1 MFIRAVEVHGF
12 RGLNGRVELSRS
24 LGVIAGANNAGKSSI
39 IDAVRLATRPYYDQ
53 RARFQV
59 QPTDFS
65 HDGTGEPVVNELS
78 ITVEYAGL
86 SLKERGRMVTCL
98 SPGRG
103 VDVATVTLHA
113 SLQADR
119 VLTRFTGGD
128 IGNTD
133 IEPFARSA
141 VRYVYLPPLRDAA
154 KDLRPGYS
162 NKLGDLISA
171 FAPAGG
177 ADRTSLEEILQDA
190 NLALADVDAIK
201 QANSA
206 IAASLAEITGAAAFA
221 HKADMRFASP
231 RYDRIVASL
240 RALMG
245 QLAPLELDE
254 NGLGYNN
261 LLYMAVLLSVL
272 KRNEEA
278 PLRLLLVEEP
288 EAHLHPQ
295 LQDLLMKYLD
305 GQSGEGTQVLVTT
318 HSPQFAA
325 SAKVD
330 RLTIVNGRSAERAV
344 GTHLGGLALED
355 KEKRFLRRF
364 LDVTK
369 SSLLFSRGV
378 ILVEGIAEQLLIPE
392 FAAKRGINLSEHGIA
407 VVNVGGLSF
416 TSYAKL
422 FGGEGLP
429 VKCSIISD
437 SDPTTNADEGS
448 EARVDSDSDSDSDA
462 EHDEQ
467 GSSTVDGAQISA
479 AARSILRLANESVG
493 VFLAERTFEWDL
505 ALEAAN
511 KPLLIKALASIH
523 PRKAKKLETDVTT
536 GAEFADKFL
545 AAVSGSKGRFAQ
557 ELAEVVESSKGEA
570 FTVPSYIARAIDW
583 VEYIDATAPTTSAD
597 GGTDHEQ

>member
-1 MFIRAVEVHGF
+1 MFIRAVEVQGF
-12 RGLNGRVELSRS
+12 RGLNGRVDLSGS

-39 IDAVRLATRPYYDQ
+39 IDAIRLVTRPYYDQ

-59 QPTDFS
+59 QPNDFS
-65 HDGTGEPVVNELS
+65 HDGTGEPVVDELT
-78 ITVEYAGL
+78 ITVEYADL

-98 SPGRG
+98 SPKRG
-103 VDVATVTLHA
+103 VDVATVTLRA
-113 SLQADR
+113 SLQAGR

-128 IGNTD
+128 GDNPD

-177 ADRTSLEEILQDA
+177 VDRTALEEILQDA

-206 IAASLAEITGAAAFA
+206 IAASLSEITGAAAFA

-305 GQSGEGTQVLVTT
+305 GQSGQGTQVLVTT

-330 RLTIVNGRSAERAV
+330 RLTIVSGRTIGQSV
-344 GTHLGGLALED
+344 GTHLGMLALED
-355 KEKRFLRRF
+355 KEKKFLRRF

-416 TSYAKL
+416 ASYAKL

-429 VKCSIISD
+429 VRCSIISD
-437 SDPTTNADEGS
+437 GDPS
-448 EARVDSDSDSDSDA
+448 SDA
-462 EHDEQ
+462 DTEPRTPGNDEKAVEA
-467 GSSTVDGAQISA
+467 GGDEDATDPAVESGEISA
-479 AARSILRLANESVG
+479 AAQTILGLANDSVNI
-493 VFLAERTFEWDL
+493 FLAKQTFEWDL
-505 ALEAAN
+505 ALEAGN
-511 KPLLIKALASIH
+511 KPLLLEALASIH
-523 PRKAKKLETDVTT
+523 PRKAKALRKDPST
-536 GAEFADKFL
+536 GSEFADKLL
-545 AAVSGSKGRFAQ
+545 AAVAESKGRFAQ
-557 ELAEVVESSKGEA
+557 ELAEVVESSKGNA
-570 FTVPSYIARAIDW
+570 FTVPSYISDAIEW
-583 VEYIDATAPTTSAD
+583 VQYVDVLPASAGAED
-597 GGTDHEQ
+597 GGSHE